1 MVFLYNITMQYLE
14 YILSFLIGCC
24 VSLMIGVIFSLKF
37 DGLLKILVN
46 LFLGGVCLAVLGFFK
61 VSYFT
66 LNSFNSFIM
75 GVFGLP
81 GLVIV
86 YYISAFL

>member
-24 VSLMIGVIFSLKF
+24 VSLMIGVIFSIKF
-37 DGLLKILVN
+37 NGLLKILASI
-46 LFLGGVCLAVLGFFK
+46 FIGGACLAVLGFFEI
-61 VSYFT
+61 SYFT
-66 LNSFNSFIM
+66 LNTFNSFIV

-86 YYISAFL
+86 YYICAFL